1 MRDFI
6 DETFEA
12 YTNPRFVLWV
22 VVAVLIIVNI
32 VVYTE

>member
-6 DETFEA
+6 DETFETC
-12 YTNPRFVLWV
+12 TNPRYVLWII
-22 VVAVLIIVNI
+22 VAVLIMVNI